1 MTDRPVKTTRRPKIA
16 RKTVSRQAT
25 AAAAAVFATQ
35 QPSATKAANT
45 N

>member
-1 MTDRPVKTTRRPKIA
+1 MTDRPAKTTRRPKIA

-25 AAAAAVFATQ
+25 AAAAVFSTQ